1 MTLPASTLRIAPLAA
16 QYGHIC
22 RWMWLA
28 LPEDVQQEIAMTLI
42 EFPTLTASARERL
55 IRYRLAQLRHY
66 VWDREISRVP
76 RAPASLRPSKL
87 AKASGYRTNSAAH
100 REARLTINPEVRR
113 AIARTGKQCRNN
125 SSENL

>member
-28 LPEDVQQEIAMTLI
+28 LPEDVQQEVAIALL
-42 EFPTLTASARERL
+42 EYPDLTASARERL
-55 IRYRLAQLRHY
+55 IRYRLAQLRHQ

-76 RAPASLRPSKL
+76 RAPAGVRPSKL
-87 AKASGYRTNSAAH
+87 AKSSGYRTNSAAH
-100 REARLTINPEVRR
+100 REAWSLRWMRMATQTP
-113 AIARTGKQCRNN
+113 
-125 SSENL
+125 